1 MTVCVGV
8 AVHDCLVFAAD
19 SASTVVTTDPSSGQ
33 SHVLNVYRHG
43 NKVFNLHKGLPICA
57 MTAGMG
63 NIGTWSIGLLAKM
76 LRQKLMA
83 DENWQIDP
91 SAYTIQDVA
100 ERARRFLF
108 DEKFCSIVPPPPA
121 PHSLEFWVGGYGSD
135 LTQGH
140 EVWKIEIVNGSCNPP
155 APAPVNGQTGL
166 FWGGQPAPIYRLVMG
181 FDPELRDKLV
191 KGGMDATV
199 AASIVTY
206 LSTALQSQ
214 LLAPTMLVQDAIE
227 LADFLVE
234 TTKGYYR
241 FLPGADVVGG
251 ETDIAVV
258 TRYEGFKWIKRKH
271 YYPAQLN
278 PLETDH
284 V

>member
-19 SASTVVTTDPSSGQ
+19 SASTVVATAPSTGQ

-43 NKVFNLHKGLPICA
+43 NKVFNLHKSLPICA

-63 NIGTWSIGLLAKM
+63 NIGTSSIGLLAKM
-76 LRQKLMA
+76 LRQLLMSDA
-83 DENWQIDP
+83 SWKIDP
-91 SAYTIQDVA
+91 TGYTIQQVA

-108 DEKFCSIVPPPPA
+108 EEKFCSIVPTPPA

-140 EVWKIEIVNGSCNPP
+140 EVWKIEIVNGACNPP
-155 APAPVNGQTGL
+155 SPMSANGQTGL
-166 FWGGQPAPIYRLVMG
+166 FWGGQPAAIYRLVMG

-199 AASIVTY
+199 AGSIVTF
-206 LSTALQSQ
+206 LSTTLQSQ
-214 LLAPTMLVQDAIE
+214 LVAPTMPIQDAIE

-234 TTKGYYR
+234 TTKGYHR
-241 FLPGADVVGG
+241 FLPGADIVGG

-271 YYPAQLN
+271 YYPAHLN